1 MERLAKTK
9 QILQKSIALSAYI
22 RFLHLIDVIDS
33 TGGWKKLDP
42 LEESLLNKLV
52 LMATKQDEPILV
64 KDLISIVSIASQA
77 TLHGRV
83 KSLERKGLI
92 NLIADQD
99 DARKK
104 HVYPTQLAMK
114 RYEML
119 SDNFERALGSAE
131 QAYAN

>member
-1 MERLAKTK
+1 MEKLAKTK

-22 RFLHLIDVIDS
+22 RFLNSIDVIDV

-42 LEESLLNKLV
+42 LEEALLNKLF
-52 LMATKQDEPILV
+52 LMTTIQNEPILV
-64 KDLISIVSIASQA
+64 GDLISISTLGSQA

-92 NLIADQD
+92 NLMADKN

>member
-52 LMATKQDEPILV
+52 LMATK
-64 KDLISIVSIASQA
+64 KM
-77 TLHGRV
+77 
-83 KSLERKGLI
+83 SL
-92 NLIADQD
+92 
-99 DARKK
+99 
-104 HVYPTQLAMK
+104 YW
-114 RYEML
+114 
-119 SDNFERALGSAE
+119 
-131 QAYAN
+131 

>member
-1 MERLAKTK
+1 MEKLAKTK

-22 RFLHLIDVIDS
+22 RFLNSIDVIDV

-42 LEESLLNKLV
+42 LEEALLNKLF
-52 LMATKQDEPILV
+52 LMTTIQNEPILV
-64 KDLISIVSIASQA
+64 GDLISISTLGAQA

-92 NLIADQD
+92 NLMADKN

-104 HVYPTQLAMK
+104 HVYPTQMAMK
-114 RYEML
+114 RYEVL
-119 SDNFERALGSAE
+119 SVNFEKALSPGI
-131 QAYAN
+131 

>member
-22 RFLHLIDVIDS
+22 RFLNSIDVIDV

-42 LEESLLNKLV
+42 LEEALLNKLF
-52 LMATKQDEPILV
+52 LMTTIQNEPILV
-64 KDLISIVSIASQA
+64 GDLISISTLGSQA

-92 NLIADQD
+92 NLMADKN